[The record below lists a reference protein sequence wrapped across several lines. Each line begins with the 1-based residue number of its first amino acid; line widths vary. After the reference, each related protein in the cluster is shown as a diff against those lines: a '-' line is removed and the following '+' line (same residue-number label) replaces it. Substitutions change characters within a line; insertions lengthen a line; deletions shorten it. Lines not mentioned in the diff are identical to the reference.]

1 MNSSWQS
8 RLCELPVESVR
19 NCLLCDGV
27 RGTTDFRWRKY
38 LNLVPPFD
46 VLRCPVCALRWLSP
60 RPSAEGYALLYT
72 DAMYFGGDGAS
83 PADYASS
90 VKARVDYM
98 RARIGRIQRIINKRG
113 PLSILDYGAATG
125 DFVRAGLDQG
135 HDCVGVELSDDA
147 RAVAEQKNGVTLLS
161 VDCVESMAD
170 LRFDAIHM
178 NHVLEH
184 MPDPLA
190 HARWCA
196 GALKPEGILIL
207 EVPQQFDNDL
217 DRLRR
222 GLRVGG
228 RLQRFDAYSLHH
240 TYFFTPPTF
249 KTLLAK
255 AGFNVLSLSTFNS
268 DKTPL
273 WPLSAKNYVLRALL
287 GTADRLH
294 AGGNII
300 EVFAQ
305 RPSASYHRAVDEF
318 KAS

>member
-8 RLCELPVESVR
+8 RLRELPVETVKD
-19 NCLLCDGV
+19 CLLCEGV
-27 RGTTDFRWRKY
+27 PGAPDPRWRDY

-46 VLRCPVCALRWLSP
+46 VVRCPACSLRWLSP
-60 RPSAEGYALLYT
+60 RPSAEGYESLYT

-83 PADYASS
+83 PADYESS
-90 VKARVDYM
+90 SKARVDYM
-98 RARIGRIQRIINKRG
+98 RARIARLERMAGKQA

-125 DFVRAGLDQG
+125 DFVRAGLDAG
-135 HDCVGVELSDDA
+135 HDCIGIELSADA
-147 RAVAEQKNGVTLLS
+147 RAVAKQKKGVSLLPI
-161 VDCVESMAD
+161 DCIEEMAD
-170 LRFDAIHM
+170 ARFDAIHM

-196 GALKPEGILIL
+196 RVLKPGGLFVF

-222 GLRVGG
+222 ALRAGG
-228 RLQRFDAYSLHH
+228 KLPRFDAYSLHH
-240 TYFFTPPTF
+240 TYFFAPSTVT
-249 KTLLAK
+249 TLLSK
-255 AGFNVLSLSTFNS
+255 AGFSVRNLSTFNS
-268 DKTPL
+268 VRTPL
-273 WPLSAKNYVLRALL
+273 WPFSAKNYVLRSLL
-287 GTADRLH
+287 GMADRTH

-305 RPSASYHRAVDEF
+305 RIPA
-318 KAS
+318 